1 MTKYINVL
9 GNMKYNFLLV
19 LFVLTCNI
27 LSRAKLQ
34 DDSNNYTNGVDDIK
48 RQLEEVFDNVKTM
61 IKMGNKGDA
70 LDLLQANCE
79 VVKEQLKAGFK
90 GIEQAALLDVLAL
103 GYMGIGEFKIA
114 ERLLQLVIG
123 LTLHI

>member
-1 MTKYINVL
+1 MTKYINVF

-27 LSRAKLQ
+27 LSRAKSQ

>member
-1 MTKYINVL
+1 MTKYINVF

-103 GYMGIGEFKIA
+103 G
-114 ERLLQLVIG
+114 
-123 LTLHI
+123 

>member
-103 GYMGIGEFKIA
+103 G
-114 ERLLQLVIG
+114 
-123 LTLHI
+123 

>member
-1 MTKYINVL
+1 MTKYINVF